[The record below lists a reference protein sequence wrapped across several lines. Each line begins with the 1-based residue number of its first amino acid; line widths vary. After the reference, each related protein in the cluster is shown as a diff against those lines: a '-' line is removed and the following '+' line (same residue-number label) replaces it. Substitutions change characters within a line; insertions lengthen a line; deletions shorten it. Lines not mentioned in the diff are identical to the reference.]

1 MSESKPSASG
11 LEWNFLLVLLAIVT
25 LAFAWLIEPFLGA
38 ILWGIILAVL
48 FMPLNKRILGLLPGR
63 TNSAALLTLITI
75 IVLVIAPAIM
85 LAIALVDEASGVYE
99 RLRSGEIDFARAFA
113 AVENALPS
121 WMREQ
126 LEAYGFADTASIRER
141 LYAGVTG
148 VLEFLISQLFKI
160 GQGAISFF
168 LALGVTL
175 YLTFF
180 LLRDGD
186 TLAQKIET
194 AIPLH
199 AQQRQ
204 SLLNKFVV
212 VIRATING
220 TMVVAIMQG
229 AIGGF
234 IFYMLDIPGALLWG
248 VFMGFLSLIPAV
260 GTALVWAPVAVY
272 LIVTGSV
279 LEGVILGLCG
289 VFIIS
294 MVDNVVR
301 PIMVG
306 RETRIPDYI
315 ILITTLSGLQLFGF
329 NGIIIGPLLAAVFLA
344 VWSIFAETHGKEE
357 IAVSDK
363 S

>member
-1 MSESKPSASG
+1 MDERKPSTSG

-48 FMPLNKRILGLLPGR
+48 FMPLNKRILGFLPDR
-63 TNSAALLTLITI
+63 TNSAALLTLLI
-75 IVLVIAPAIM
+75 IIALVIAPA
-85 LAIALVDEASGVYE
+85 LALGVALVHEASGVYE

-113 AVENALPS
+113 EAEKALPA

-126 LEAYGFADTASIRER
+126 LEAYGFADTESIRER
-141 LYAGVTG
+141 LYAGVTS

-199 AQQRQ
+199 AEQRH
-204 SLLNKFVV
+204 SLLAKFIV

-220 TMVVAIMQG
+220 TGVVAILQG

-248 VFMGFLSLIPAV
+248 VLMGFLSLIPAI
-260 GTALVWAPVAVY
+260 GTGLVWAPVAIY
-272 LIVTGSV
+272 LMVTGS
-279 LEGVILGLCG
+279 LFDGVILALCG
-289 VFIIS
+289 IFIIS

-301 PIMVG
+301 PILVG

-315 ILITTLSGLQLFGF
+315 VLITTLSGLQLFGF
-329 NGIIIGPLLAAVFLA
+329 NGIIIGPLLAAAFLA
-344 VWSIFAETHGKEE
+344 VWHIFVETRGGGDTE
-357 IAVSDK
+357 ASA
-363 S
+363 

>member
-1 MSESKPSASG
+1 MDEGKPSTSG

-48 FMPLNKRILGLLPGR
+48 FMPLNKRILGFLPGR
-63 TNSAALLTLITI
+63 LNSAAFLTLLI
-75 IVLVIAPAIM
+75 IIALVIAPA
-85 LAIALVDEASGVYE
+85 LALGVALVGEASEVYE
-99 RLRSGEIDFARAFA
+99 RLRSGEIDFAQAFA
-113 AVENALPS
+113 AAEKALPT

-141 LYAGVTG
+141 LYAGVTN

-186 TLAQKIET
+186 ALARKIET

-199 AQQRQ
+199 AEQRR
-204 SLLNKFVV
+204 SLLAKFIV

-220 TMVVAIMQG
+220 TGVVAILQG

-248 VFMGFLSLIPAV
+248 VLMGFLSLIPAI
-260 GTALVWAPVAVY
+260 GTGLVWAPVAIY
-272 LIVTGSV
+272 LMVTGA
-279 LEGVILGLCG
+279 LWDGIILALCG

-301 PIMVG
+301 PILVG

-315 ILITTLSGLQLFGF
+315 VLITTLSGLQLFGF
-329 NGIIIGPLLAAVFLA
+329 NGIIIGPLLAAAFLA
-344 VWSIFAETHGKEE
+344 VWHIFAETHGSGD
-357 IAVSDK
+357 AQASA
-363 S
+363 